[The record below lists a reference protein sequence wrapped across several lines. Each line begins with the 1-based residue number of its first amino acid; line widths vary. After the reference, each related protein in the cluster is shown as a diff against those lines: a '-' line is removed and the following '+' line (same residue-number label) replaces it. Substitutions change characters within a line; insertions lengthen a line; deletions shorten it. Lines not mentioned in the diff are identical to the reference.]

1 MFGGDSVIVGATA
14 AEIAKEPATG
24 DPQTSKNYG
33 RIGGGLGEHIRN
45 NGAVVL
51 ISFFFPLGARV
62 RVFLSHFRSRPLL
75 SVLKSHSNERLVWF
89 GGVSSSQH
97 AVY

>member
-33 RIGGGLGEHIRN
+33 RIGGAWENIF
-45 NGAVVL
+45 A
-51 ISFFFPLGARV
+51 IMAPWCS
-62 RVFLSHFRSRPLL
+62 
-75 SVLKSHSNERLVWF
+75 
-89 GGVSSSQH
+89 
-97 AVY
+97 